1 MKKRIITLSGVE
13 TNNKGAEL
21 MLYAILQEIE
31 RKYPDSKVYV
41 GLNSVNQGLD
51 YVHTSLKL
59 REKPVYYARKWF
71 QRPHFYGIAARLHIR
86 VPATLFQDVYAI
98 RGTDYFIDG
107 SGFAFSDQWNIPQSM
122 IEQKTRLWEA
132 NAKVGAKL
140 IFLPQA
146 LGPFTKDYSRKQLAV
161 IAKYA
166 SIIMP
171 REKQSYQYIK
181 ESGLVDMNKVRRFTD
196 FTSLVNGV
204 VPSQYEYLKDAVC
217 VIPNLRMI
225 DKGAITMEGYIKLL
239 SSIIKEAKEHG
250 HNVFLL
256 NHEGIGD
263 EKLAYQL
270 QEAVDGEVDVVT
282 GLNALEVKG
291 LISISYFVI
300 TSRFHGV
307 ASALN
312 SCVPCLA
319 TSWSF
324 KYAELFNDYQ
334 LSGCILPLDNI
345 NESISMVIKYLD
357 DNQNEKMRK
366 HLKNQQP
373 RIQQETRS
381 MWELIWNI

>member
-1 MKKRIITLSGVE
+1 MKFVLSGVE

-31 RKYPDSKVYV
+31 RKYPGSKVYV
-41 GLNSVNQGLD
+41 GLDSVLQGVN
-51 YVHTSLKL
+51 YVQTSLTL
-59 REKPVYYARKWF
+59 CEKPVYYARKWF
-71 QRPHFYGIAARLHIR
+71 HRLHIYGIARRFHVH
-86 VPATLFQDVYAI
+86 VPQTLFQDRYAI
-98 RGTDYFIDG
+98 KGTNYFIDG
-107 SGFAFSDQWNIPQSM
+107 SGFAFSDQWNTPEWL
-122 IEQKTRLWEA
+122 IEQRIKLWEA

-146 LGPFTKDYSRKQLAV
+146 LGPFTKGYSRKQLHA

-166 SIIMP
+166 NIIMP

-181 ESGLVDMNKVRRFTD
+181 DSGLVSMNKVRQFTD
-196 FTSLVNGV
+196 FTSLVKGV
-204 VPSQYEYLKDAVC
+204 VPSQYEYLRNYVC
-217 VIPNLRMI
+217 IIPNLRMI
-225 DKGAITMEGYIKLL
+225 DKGAITMERYIKLL
-239 SSIIKEAKEHG
+239 SSIIKGAKEHG

-270 QEAVDGEVDVVT
+270 KDTVDEDIDVVT

-291 LISISYFVI
+291 LISISYLVI

-324 KYAELFNDYQ
+324 KYTELFSDYQ

-345 NESISMVIKYLD
+345 NESISMVMKYLD
-357 DNQNEKMRK
+357 ENQNEIMRD
-366 HLKNQQP
+366 HLKIQQP
-373 RIQQETRS
+373 RIQKETHD
-381 MWELIWNI
+381 MWNLIWKL